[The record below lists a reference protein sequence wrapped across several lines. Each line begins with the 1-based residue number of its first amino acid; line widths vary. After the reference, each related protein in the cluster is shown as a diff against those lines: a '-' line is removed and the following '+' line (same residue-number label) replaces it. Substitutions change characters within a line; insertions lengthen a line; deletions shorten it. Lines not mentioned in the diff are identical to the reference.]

1 MDNEELLIVYS
12 AIEGLESGEQSLL
25 TGTLVESAKQIL
37 KIYMSENHHTQTEYN
52 DGIIKI
58 KSVNSNVADDEMKH
72 ALLVAKA
79 LEEEE

>member
-1 MDNEELLIVYS
+1 MDKEELLIVYS

-37 KIYMSENHHTQTEYN
+37 EIYMSGDYHTSYDYN
-52 DGIIKI
+52 DGPIKI
-58 KSVNSNVADDEMKH
+58 KSVNSNLADDEMKH

>member
-1 MDNEELLIVYS
+1 MDKEELLIVYS

-37 KIYMSENHHTQTEYN
+37 EIYMSGNFHTQLAYN
-52 DGIIKI
+52 DGTIKI
-58 KSVNSNVADDEMKH
+58 KSVNSNLADDEMKH